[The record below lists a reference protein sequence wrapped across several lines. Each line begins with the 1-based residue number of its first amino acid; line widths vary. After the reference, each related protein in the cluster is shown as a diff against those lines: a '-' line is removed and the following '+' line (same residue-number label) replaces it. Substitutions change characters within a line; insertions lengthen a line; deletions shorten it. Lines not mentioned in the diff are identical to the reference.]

1 MEVVL
6 VSGITGFLG
15 SNLALE
21 LSKFYRVVGLKRST
35 SNIDRIVNIPHLVSF
50 NIDKISLEEIFK
62 KYQFKAVFHTAVCYG
77 KKGEKASNVVQANVL
92 LGIKLVESAI
102 LHKVPVFFN
111 TDTFF
116 STNAL
121 KQEYLNSYTLTKKHL
136 REFLPFLSHQI
147 QIINCKLGH
156 MYGYKD
162 NEDKFITLIL
172 KNILENKKEILLSKG
187 EQRRD
192 FIYIEDVINAYML
205 LLNNVSKLPQFVEFD
220 IGIGKQVSI
229 KKFCTYLLKTY
240 QKHRKSDTF
249 LHFGALPYRKNEPMY
264 IKENISP
271 LFHLG
276 FKPKYDYKKGI
287 EKMIELSLD
296 ECNRWGGVEHNLYIL
311 YILSFLKA
319 KNFKILF
326 IFFCFLCY
334 IYTQSLDMRKNK

>member
-1 MEVVL
+1 MEAVL
-6 VSGITGFLG
+6 ISGVSGFLG
-15 SNLALE
+15 SNLALG
-21 LSKFYRVVGLKRST
+21 LSESYQVVGLKRST
-35 SNIDRIVNIPHLVSF
+35 SSIERIANIPNLISLDLDNVLL
-50 NIDKISLEEIFK
+50 DKIFK
-62 KYQFKAVFHTAVCYG
+62 QYRFKAVFHTAVCYG
-77 KKGEKASNVVQANVL
+77 KKNENVSDIIQTNVV
-92 LGIKLVESAI
+92 LGIKLAEYSS

-116 STNAL
+116 SSNAL
-121 KQEYLNSYTLTKKHL
+121 KQEYLNIYTMTKRHL
-136 REFLPFLSHQI
+136 REFLPLLPYQI

-156 MYGYKD
+156 VYGYKD

-205 LLNNVSKLPQFVEFD
+205 LLNNASRFPQFIEFD

-264 IKENISP
+264 IKENVSP
-271 LFHLG
+271 LFDLG

-296 ECNRWGGVEHNLYIL
+296 KYNRGGVERNLYIL
-311 YILSFLKA
+311 YIFSFLKTQ
-319 KNFKILF
+319 NSKILF
-326 IFFCFLCY
+326 ILFYFICY
-334 IYTQSLDMRKNK
+334 IQFSLDARKDK